1 MAELPLQA
9 QNYALACYAVSLA
22 QGETLRGSL
31 ICSRTLRNYIKSA
44 LSFWKRRGL
53 PSPNGATYNYIELII
68 KTMEKFENIDK
79 RQYMIYDSMLEWLDS
94 YCASLPRDS
103 AERAALDW
111 IKLGLYTGFH
121 RSEWCQTTLSN
132 YDRVE
137 ELAHKPARAIIASD
151 LTLLGKHQR
160 KFTNAS
166 GITRD
171 QVEHLKIK
179 FRHQKNGDHGE
190 ENIYSKDV
198 TQPTYCPANLG
209 WTILDRAERLGVPA
223 HEPIAVFKDN
233 SGRRRFITDSIVK
246 ALLRKAA
253 QAVFNMKP
261 SDPELLRWTSHS
273 IRVTAANILHRQNF
287 SDSFIQKRL
296 RWKSTTFLMY
306 LRNTI
311 YHAAAHKLRIS
322 DCNLPP
328 EADRQYRSAEPHESF
343 MTAAAA

>member
-1 MAELPLQA
+1 MADLPLQA

-22 QGETLRGSL
+22 QGETLWGGL
-31 ICSRTLRNYIKSA
+31 IRSRTLRNYIKSA
-44 LSFWKRRGL
+44 LSFWKRRSL
-53 PSPNGATYNYIELII
+53 PSPNGASYNYIELII
-68 KTMEKFENIDK
+68 KTMEKFENIDE
-79 RQYMIYDSMLEWLDS
+79 RQYMIYDSMLEWLDT
-94 YCASLPRDS
+94 YCASLPPDS

-111 IKLGLYTGFH
+111 IKLGLYTGFR
-121 RSEWCQTTLSN
+121 RSEWCQTSLTS
-132 YDRVE
+132 YERVE
-137 ELAHKPARAIIASD
+137 ELAHRPARALIASD

-160 KFTNAS
+160 KFTNVS
-166 GITRD
+166 TIRPD
-171 QVEHLKIK
+171 QVEHLKLK

-190 ENIYSKDV
+190 ENIYSKD
-198 TQPTYCPANLG
+198 TSQPNYCPANVG
-209 WTILDRAERLGVPA
+209 WSILDRAHRLGVPD
-223 HEPIAVFKDN
+223 HEPIAVFKDKK
-233 SGRRRFITDSIVK
+233 GQRRFITDSIVK
-246 ALLRKAA
+246 HLLRKAA

-261 SDPELLRWTSHS
+261 SDPDLLRWTSHS

-328 EADRQYRSAEPHESF
+328 ESERDYRSAEPHESLI
-343 MTAAAA
+343 AAAAA